1 MSARTRSIPL
11 GALGLA
17 RARRSRLRGQAG
29 FTMIELTVAL
39 VSGLI
44 VAMGI
49 VGLSR
54 EATNTFNDEA
64 RSSAAEAGLRAAIER
79 LRADL
84 QRGGFMSTG
93 NILLDPNLALIPG
106 SQAGSGN
113 QGAYKPT
120 LAAPSCTLKGM
131 CGLQNLASVYW
142 QDNGSN
148 GAGAVNNSLAQSAN
162 QTPNALTPDLIQI
175 AGNMTTSEQ
184 FDVQMMTP
192 GANVACGSGGT
203 KIYLAP
209 SSPAMVRAFGG
220 ATPAAGNASILQNLF
235 SPDGTSSFLLRLVD
249 KSAHVQFLATC
260 AGAAA
265 AGFDGTGGLFVAVDT
280 TNTPILYAGT
290 TTTVSNVGG
299 VSGFCVGCT
308 VNPVQIVE
316 WEITNSSG
324 GATHNEPTSY
334 SGNLGWMSL
343 AKTADTTK
351 YDLMRTYLDATGSF
365 LTGTSEIVAEY
376 AVDLSFAFTGENSL
390 TSLTPAATTATSS
403 CALDDNTG
411 CNTAWGQQVYAAT
424 TAGYGPQR
432 IRTVRA
438 RLTTRTALPDRAA
451 PIAVAPGQYGV
462 QTYMYRY
469 LLPSTAY
476 PAPLLYARTRT
487 VTTEVALTNQG
498 RNFY

>member
-1 MSARTRSIPL
+1 MSAKALSIP
-11 GALGLA
+11 
-17 RARRSRLRGQAG
+17 RRSQRRGQGG

-93 NILLDPNLALIPG
+93 NILLDPSLALIPG
-106 SQAGSGN
+106 STAGSGS
-113 QGAYKPT
+113 QAAYKPT
-120 LAAPSCTLKGM
+120 AAQPSCTLKGM

-148 GAGAVNNSLAQSAN
+148 GAGAVNNALAQSAN

-209 SSPAMVRAFGG
+209 SSPAVVRAFGG

-260 AGAAA
+260 PGAAA
-265 AGFDGTGGLFVAVDT
+265 AGFDGTGLFVAVDT

-316 WEITNSSG
+316 WEITNSNSSA
-324 GATHNEPTSY
+324 GATHKEPASY
-334 SGNLGWMSL
+334 MAYLGSQSL
-343 AKTADTTK
+343 TNTADTTK
-351 YDLMRTYLDATGSF
+351 YDLMRTYLDATGTF

-390 TSLTPAATTATSS
+390 NSLTPAATTATSS

-469 LLPSTAY
+469 LLPAAAY